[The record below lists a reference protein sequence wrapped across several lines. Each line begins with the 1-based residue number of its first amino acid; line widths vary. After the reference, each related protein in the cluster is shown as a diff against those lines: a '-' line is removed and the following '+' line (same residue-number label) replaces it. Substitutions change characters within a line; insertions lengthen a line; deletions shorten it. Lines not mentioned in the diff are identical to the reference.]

1 MTRTPASDYGPH
13 TANITIYVPVTTHG
27 VTLNIETAEVGFVKG
42 NEEQMVTLTS
52 VQTPFPTA
60 LSKRLTTLADGRL

>member
-1 MTRTPASDYGPH
+1 
-13 TANITIYVPVTTHG
+13 
-27 VTLNIETAEVGFVKG
+27 
-42 NEEQMVTLTS
+42 MVTLTS